1 MKILWITNILFPEA
15 EQLLNGAGELKATG
29 GWMLGAANALLQNK
43 EVKLTVASVSTK
55 VHKLTKLEGH
65 DILYYILPMGKGNM
79 DFNMDYCK
87 YWQQVNNDV
96 NPDVV
101 HIHGTEYSHG
111 YAYMN
116 ACGCDNVVI
125 SIQGLTSA
133 YYYYYYGMTKMDI
146 YRNMTFRDII
156 RGGILNG
163 QKQFK
168 QRAAYEIEMIKN
180 AKHIIGR
187 TSWDKARVWAI
198 NPNAE
203 YHFCNETLR
212 SDFYDGSRWIYNKC
226 NKHSIFLSQAG
237 YPIKG
242 LHQVLK
248 AMPIILRHYPDA
260 SIRIAGADITK
271 SSTLSEMLRLSGYG
285 RYIKRLINKNALED
299 KVTFTGSLNGEQMK
313 QEYLRTNVFVC
324 PSTIENSPNSLGEAQ
339 ILGSPCIAS
348 YVGGIPDMMKGNEEN
363 LYRFEE
369 VEMLAEKVC
378 RVFADAEKQVDMH
391 VIAAERHKPDTNCI
405 KLYSVYELIRKGHE
419 NVEN

>member
-43 EVKLTVASVSTK
+43 DVKLIVASVSVK
-55 VHKLTKLEGH
+55 VSELTKLRGH

-79 DFNMDYCK
+79 HFNMDYCK
-87 YWQQVNNDV
+87 YWQQVNNDM
-96 NPDVV
+96 NPDIV

-111 YAYMN
+111 YAYMV
-116 ACGCDNVVI
+116 AFGYSNVVV

-133 YYYYYYGMTKMDI
+133 YYYYYYGMTKKDI
-146 YRNMTFRDII
+146 YMNMTFRDII
-156 RGGILNG
+156 RGTILNG
-163 QKQFK
+163 QKKFK

-198 NPNAE
+198 NPNAL

-212 SDFYDGSRWIYNKC
+212 SDFYDGSRWVYDECDKY
-226 NKHSIFLSQAG
+226 SIFLSQAG

-248 AMPIILRHYPDA
+248 AMPLILCHYPDA
-260 SIRIAGADITK
+260 KIRVAGGDITK
-271 SSTLSEMLRLSGYG
+271 SSTLSEKLRLSGYG
-285 RYIKRLINKNALED
+285 KYIKKMIEKMGLVGKI
-299 KVTFTGSLNGEQMK
+299 TFTGNLNAEQMK
-313 QEYLRTNVFVC
+313 QEYLRANVFVC
-324 PSTIENSPNSLGEAQ
+324 PSSIENSPNSLGEAQ
-339 ILGSPCIAS
+339 ILGTPCVAS
-348 YVGGIPDMMKGNEEN
+348 YVGGVMDMMKGNENN

-369 VEMLAEKVC
+369 IEMLAEKVC
-378 RVFADAEKQVDMH
+378 RVFADEEKQVDMH
-391 VIAAERHKPDTNCI
+391 TIAAERHSPKLNCNN
-405 KLYSVYELIRKGHE
+405 LLLIYKNIVNRQ
-419 NVEN
+419 N

>member
-1 MKILWITNILFPEA
+1 MKVLWITNILFPEA
-15 EQLLNGAGELKATG
+15 EQLLTGSGELKASG
-29 GWMLGAANALLQNK
+29 GWMLGAANALLCNK
-43 EVKLTVASVSTK
+43 KVKLTVASVSTK

-111 YAYMN
+111 YAYMM
-116 ACGCDNVVI
+116 ACDCNNVVI

-133 YYYYYYGMTKMDI
+133 YYPYYYFGMTKKDI
-146 YRNMTFRDII
+146 YMNMTFRDMI
-156 RGGILNG
+156 RGSILKG
-163 QKQFK
+163 QNQFK
-168 QRAAYEIEMIKN
+168 QRAAYEIEMIK
-180 AKHIIGR
+180 KTRHIIGR

-198 NPNAE
+198 NPNAD

-212 SDFYDGSRWIYNKC
+212 PDFYDGSKWTYNQC
-226 NKHSIFLSQAG
+226 DKHSIFISQAG

-248 AMPIILRHYPDA
+248 AMPFILRQFPDTK
-260 SIRIAGADITK
+260 IRVAGGDITK
-271 SSTLSEMLRLSGYG
+271 SVTLSDKLRLSGYG
-285 RYIKRLINKNALED
+285 KYIKNLVNKYNLKG
-299 KVTFTGSLNGEQMK
+299 KVIFTGNLNGEQMK
-313 QEYLRTNVFVC
+313 QEYLRANVFVC

-339 ILGSPCIAS
+339 ILGTPCVAS
-348 YVGGIPDMMKGNEEN
+348 YVGGIMDMMKGNETN

-378 RVFADAEKQVDMH
+378 RVFKDADKQNDMSVVAFNRH
-391 VIAAERHKPDTNCI
+391 NPKNNSNQLLAIYKTIIA
-405 KLYSVYELIRKGHE
+405 HE
-419 NVEN
+419 F

>member
-1 MKILWITNILFPEA
+1 MKVLWITNILFPEA
-15 EQLLNGAGELKATG
+15 EQLLTGSGELKASG
-29 GWMLGAANALLQNK
+29 GWMLGAANALLRNK
-43 EVKLTVASVSTK
+43 KVKLTVASVSTK

-111 YAYMN
+111 YAYMM
-116 ACGCDNVVI
+116 ACDCNNVVI

-133 YYYYYYGMTKMDI
+133 YYPYYYFGMTKKDI
-146 YRNMTFRDII
+146 YLNMTFRDMI
-156 RGGILNG
+156 RGSILKG
-163 QKQFK
+163 QNQFK
-168 QRAAYEIEMIKN
+168 QRAAYEIEMIKTTR
-180 AKHIIGR
+180 HIIGR
-187 TSWDKARVWAI
+187 TSWDKSRVWAI

-212 SDFYDGSRWIYNKC
+212 PDFYDGSRWMYNQC
-226 NKHSIFLSQAG
+226 DKHSIFISQAG

-248 AMPIILRHYPDA
+248 AMPFILRHFPDTK
-260 SIRIAGADITK
+260 IRVAGGDITK
-271 SSTLSEMLRLSGYG
+271 SVTLLDKLRLSTYG
-285 RYIKRLINKNALED
+285 KYIKNLIKKYNLD
-299 KVTFTGSLNGEQMK
+299 GKVIFTGNLNGEQMK
-313 QEYLRTNVFVC
+313 QEYLRANVFVC

-339 ILGSPCIAS
+339 ILGTPCVAS
-348 YVGGIPDMMKGNEEN
+348 YVGGIMDMMKGNETN

-378 RVFADAEKQVDMH
+378 RVFINEVNQIDIRD
-391 VIAAERHKPDTNCI
+391 IAVQRHDPI
-405 KLYSVYELIRKGHE
+405 KNSEQLYSIYKSII
-419 NVEN
+419 

>member
-1 MKILWITNILFPEA
+1 MKVLWITNILFPEA
-15 EQLLNGAGELKATG
+15 EQLLTGSGELKASG
-29 GWMLGAANALLQNK
+29 GWMLGAANALLRNK
-43 EVKLTVASVSTK
+43 KVKLTVASVSTK

-111 YAYMN
+111 YAYMM
-116 ACGCDNVVI
+116 ACDCNNVVI

-133 YYYYYYGMTKMDI
+133 YYPYYYFGMTKKDI
-146 YRNMTFRDII
+146 YMNMTFRDMI
-156 RGGILNG
+156 RGSILKG
-163 QKQFK
+163 QNQFK
-168 QRAAYEIEMIKN
+168 QRAAYEIEMIKTTR
-180 AKHIIGR
+180 HIIGR
-187 TSWDKARVWAI
+187 TSWDKSRVWAI

-212 SDFYDGSRWIYNKC
+212 PDFYDGSRWMYNQC
-226 NKHSIFLSQAG
+226 DKHSIFISQAG

-248 AMPIILRHYPDA
+248 AMPFILRHFPDTK
-260 SIRIAGADITK
+260 IRVAGGDITK
-271 SSTLSEMLRLSGYG
+271 SVTLLDKLRLSTYG
-285 RYIKRLINKNALED
+285 KYIKNLIKKYNLD
-299 KVTFTGSLNGEQMK
+299 GKVIFTGNLNGEQMK
-313 QEYLRTNVFVC
+313 QEYLRANVFVC

-339 ILGSPCIAS
+339 ILGTPCVAS
-348 YVGGIPDMMKGNEEN
+348 YVGGIMDMMKGNETN

-378 RVFADAEKQVDMH
+378 RVFINEVNQIDIRD
-391 VIAAERHKPDTNCI
+391 IAVQRHDPI
-405 KLYSVYELIRKGHE
+405 KNSEQLYSIYKSII
-419 NVEN
+419 